1 MLRFLK
7 PNPGMAII
15 GASVLVAFAASP
27 FVLAHEAHPH
37 SQPPAASDEAAFLKE
52 NEAAMN
58 KMMNDMAAKPAGDID
73 RDFVA
78 MMTPHHQGAIDM
90 AIIQLRYG
98 KNEVLRRLAQ
108 EIIVEQMQEIDAMRL
123 AIGEKPSASAP
134 VPTQVMTAPPTA
146 EPRPEQ
152 RPMDMNK

>member
-1 MLRFLK
+1 MRQPSFRGVAAALFLAGV
-7 PNPGMAII
+7 P
-15 GASVLVAFAASP
+15 VA
-27 FVLAHEAHPH
+27 VAHEIHT
-37 SQPPAASDEAAFLKE
+37 SDRSAARGAEASFYKE
-52 NEAAMN
+52 NVAAMN
-58 KMMNDMAAKPAGDID
+58 KMMSAMEVKPTGDID

-152 RPMDMNK
+152 RPIDMNK